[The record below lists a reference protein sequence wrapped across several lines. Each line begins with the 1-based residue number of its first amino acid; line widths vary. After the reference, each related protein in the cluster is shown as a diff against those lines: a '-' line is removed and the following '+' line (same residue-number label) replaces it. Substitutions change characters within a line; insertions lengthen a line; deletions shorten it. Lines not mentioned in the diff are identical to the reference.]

1 MTPEHKA
8 AIAEGRKRASERR
21 LAEAAV
27 KSRTLVDEAVSIE
40 RAAVQESSQTT
51 VEVIYR
57 PYDGDPHTTK
67 LNGITF
73 RANVPVKLD
82 RGNPAHYSEQLLP
95 KTITGPDGQVLTKH
109 SPAKVFMG
117 DHLKSSPCFE
127 VDGERAK
134 KLVNKR
140 ILPPAGHGW
149 AEDHEDDISEST
161 AIDAN
166 VAL

>member
-8 AIAEGRKRASERR
+8 AIQEGKRRVREARAM
-21 LAEAAV
+21 AEANIANYGD
-27 KSRTLVDEAVSIE
+27 SEAIE
-40 RAAVQESSQTT
+40 VARKEPERHAIS

-57 PYDGDPHTTK
+57 PFDGDPHTTK
-67 LNGITF
+67 WNGIVF
-73 RANVPVKLD
+73 RANVPVTLSKA
-82 RGNPAHYSEQLLP
+82 NHAHYIEQLLP
-95 KTITGPDGQVLTKH
+95 KTVEGANGEAHTKH
-109 SPAKVFMG
+109 VTTKVFMG
-117 DHLKSSPCFE
+117 DLARTNPSFE

-140 ILPPAGHGW
+140 VLPPAGHGW

-161 AIDAN
+161 AIDAS